1 MIEFRPLQPV
11 LLTAEEAATYL
22 RLDEDREVAKAV
34 RALYRYVDRHELSAT
49 VIGVHRRF
57 SIRELDR
64 FIDAKTAAATGA
76 SDWPSDSNGQLAGRE
91 GGK

>member
-1 MIEFRPLQPV
+1 MIDFRPLQPV

-22 RLDEDREVAKAV
+22 RLDEDRDVEKAV

-64 FIDAKTAAATGA
+64 FIDAKTAAGA

>member
-1 MIEFRPLQPV
+1 MIDCRSIQLT
-11 LLTAEEAATYL
+11 LLTAQEAARYL
-22 RLDEDREVAKAV
+22 RLDEGREAAKAV

-91 GGK
+91 RGK